1 MDKKIYPEAPVL
13 LIDDE
18 TQFLQSA
25 SFSLRSAGLNNVVKC
40 QDSREVLTLLEKEPV
55 SAILLDMLMPHV
67 TGKELLSKI
76 SSLYPDIP
84 IVILTALNEVDI
96 AVECMKIGAYDFLV
110 KPVDKAHLISSI
122 KRAIEYRAI
131 RKENIGLNK
140 SLEEAYEEL
149 ERKSIKQ
156 EELLQ
161 QVTRRQQQLT
171 AIFDASPNVLILV
184 DTNDVVIEINK
195 ITEPFFRLE
204 PETLIGTTF
213 EEFCGRLKD
222 QFEEPGKFI
231 DAIHRRA
238 ETPWDVDRA
247 QFYKNLDRDFRAK
260 MKAPDNRIITFFDIQ
275 VGESQGQ
282 NIGTLWTF
290 IDITEMVN
298 AGEMLHLIVDASPI
312 PLIITKLDGAV
323 IYCNDQL
330 ETLAGYSPNE
340 MQSMEA
346 PSFYKDPEVRNEII
360 RRLEKNGIVKNFEVE
375 LIHKKGHPVWALISV
390 VLTKYRNEP
399 ILLSG
404 LYEISSQKQ
413 AVYDLEEAN
422 MNLRRAQSQLVQSE
436 KMASLGML
444 VAGIAHEINSPV
456 GAIASMHDTLVRAV
470 RRLESKLTDSPLR
483 KSDDFTSL
491 FGTISDANSVIT
503 TALSR
508 VTEIVKR
515 LRSFARLD
523 EAELKSIDI
532 HESIEDTLVI
542 LRHELKH
549 GITVEKEYGTIP
561 NVSCYPGRINQ
572 VFLNILKNA
581 SQAIS
586 PPGTISIT
594 TSADSE
600 SVSIVITDTGCGI
613 PDESLKKIFD
623 PGFTTK
629 GVGVGTGLGLSITYQ
644 IIEDHS
650 GTITADSKP
659 GSGTTFRITLPLDL
673 EKRKADRSEK
683 SG

>member
-1 MDKKIYPEAPVL
+1 MVNKMYPEAPIL

-18 TQFLQSA
+18 AQFLQSA
-25 SFSLRSAGLNNVVKC
+25 SFSLRSAGLNNITKC
-40 QDSREVLTLLEKEPV
+40 QDSREVLTLLKREPA

-67 TGKELLSKI
+67 TGKELLPQI
-76 SSLYPDIP
+76 SSLYSDIP
-84 IVILTALNEVDI
+84 IIILTALNEVDI
-96 AVECMKIGAYDFLV
+96 AVECMKNGAYDFLV
-110 KPVDKAHLISSI
+110 KPVDKAHLISAI
-122 KRAIEYRAI
+122 KRAIEYRAM

-140 SLEEAYEEL
+140 SLEKAYDEL
-149 ERKSIKQ
+149 ELKSKKQ

-171 AIFDASPNVLILV
+171 AILDASPNVLLLV

-195 ITEPFFRLE
+195 ITGSFFGLN
-204 PETLIGTTF
+204 PETVIGTTF
-213 EEFCGRLKD
+213 EEFCQRLKNT
-222 QFEEPGKFI
+222 FEEPDKFI
-231 DAIHRRA
+231 DAVHHRAQTPA
-238 ETPWDVDRA
+238 EEDRA
-247 QFYKNLDRDFRAK
+247 QFYKNLDRDFRVK
-260 MKAPDNRIITFFDIQ
+260 MKAPADRIITFFDIP
-275 VGESQGQ
+275 VGESQSTS
-282 NIGTLWTF
+282 IGTLWTF
-290 IDITEMVN
+290 IDITEMVK

-312 PLIITKLDGAV
+312 PLIITKLDGTV
-323 IYCNDQL
+323 VYCNEQL
-330 ETLAGYSPNE
+330 ESLAGYAPAE

-346 PSFYKDPEVRNEII
+346 PSFYKDPEMRKRII
-360 RRLEKNGIVKNFEVE
+360 NKLKSDGFVKNFEVE
-375 LIHKKGHPVWALISV
+375 LIHRKGHPVWALLSV
-390 VLTKYRNEP
+390 ALTKYRNEP

-404 LYEISSQKQ
+404 LYEISAQKQ
-413 AVYDLEEAN
+413 AVHELEEAN
-422 MNLRRAQSQLVQSE
+422 MNLRQAQSQLVQSE

-470 RRLESKLTDSPLR
+470 RRLEGNLTE
-483 KSDDFTSL
+483 KSGDLTSL
-491 FGTISDANSVIT
+491 FSTISDANSVIT
-503 TALSR
+503 SASSR

-549 GITVEKEYGTIP
+549 GITVEKNYGTIP

-581 SQAIS
+581 SQAIT
-586 PPGTISIT
+586 PPGTISIS

-600 SVSIVITDTGCGI
+600 FVTIVITDTGCGI

-644 IIEDHS
+644 ILKDHS
-650 GTITADSKP
+650 GTITAESLP
-659 GSGTTFRITLPLDL
+659 GSGTTFRITLPLHL
-673 EKRKADRSEK
+673 ERRKTDRSEK
-683 SG
+683 NC